1 MVDYGKRYFFDA
13 SVKNKDEEKLRML
26 DVLLN
31 YSDYLIEYKDD
42 EAYNFSLMLEN
53 LLSHEYDHFLYL
65 YRISLDKKI
74 GNVKERYKCYWFKE
88 GLLKMLENKEKLE
101 SMEDEDKKHYEY
113 LVYFYDCFKEL
124 DDKTKLQI
132 IKYYEETNEDI

>member
-1 MVDYGKRYFFDA
+1 MVDYEKKYFFDA
-13 SVKNKDEEKLRML
+13 SVKSKNEEKLRML

-31 YSDYLIEYKDD
+31 YSDYLIKYKDD
-42 EAYNFSLMLEN
+42 EAYNFSLMIDN

-65 YRISLDKKI
+65 YRNSLDKKI
-74 GNVKERYKCYWFKE
+74 ENVKERYKCYWFKE
-88 GLLKMLENKEKLE
+88 GLIKMLKNKEKLE

-124 DDKTKLQI
+124 DDKIKLQI
-132 IKYYEETNEDI
+132 IKYYEETNGDV